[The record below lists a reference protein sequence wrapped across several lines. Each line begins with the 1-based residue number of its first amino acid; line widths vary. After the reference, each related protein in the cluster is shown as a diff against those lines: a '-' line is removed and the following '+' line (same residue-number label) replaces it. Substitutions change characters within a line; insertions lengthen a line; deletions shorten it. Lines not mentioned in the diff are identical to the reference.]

1 MTISTQ
7 YQTEL
12 IFVCLSDPYL
22 WLQSNRKGDPVTGT
36 FFCVCM
42 WAVSSRLLSACVEST
57 LVSVFPPQF
66 SFWDRVS
73 IEPGAGFGSE
83 DGLLARSPRTCLYL
97 SSFLLAGVTHTDV
110 LGFYVGAWGFHACT
124 ANALPSEPTLA
135 QGFCLL
141 GSFPLRAQ
149 KTGFL
154 VKGTQLSETRTGS
167 VRWRDSSVVKK
178 ACSTILM
185 LGAQIK
191 APMQQ
196 AGSLV
201 SACL

>member
-1 MTISTQ
+1 MTISTH
-7 YQTEL
+7 YQTKL

-22 WLQSNRKGDPVTGT
+22 WLQSNSKGDPVTGT

-42 WAVSSRLLSACVEST
+42 WAVSSRLLSVCMEST
-57 LVSVFPPQF
+57 SVSLFPPQF

-73 IEPGAGFGSE
+73 IEPGAGYVSE
-83 DGLLARSPRTCLYL
+83 DGLLARSPKTCLYL

-110 LGFYVGAWGFHACT
+110 LCAVFGFYVGAWGFHACT
-124 ANALPSEPTLA
+124 ANTLPSEPTLA

-154 VKGTQLSETRTGS
+154 VKGTQLSETWTGS
-167 VRWRDSSVVKK
+167 SVRDSSVVKK
-178 ACSTILM
+178 ACSTILT

-191 APMQQ
+191 APM
-196 AGSLV
+196 
-201 SACL
+201 